1 MPHPSSSAW
10 QRFWF
15 RPVSAAGFGL
25 MRVGFGIVG
34 LLTMLLEWND
44 VDRYYGPDGIVTN
57 EMVSHVMR
65 AEWRFSILD
74 YATPDQV
81 HALYLVLLVALLCVA
96 LGVLT
101 RGALIAAVF
110 LLFSFHE
117 YGSITLDGGDTL
129 LRLIGFLLLISPCHR
144 AFTVTNLRHRL
155 KLMRETG
162 KDQPVSERTMSVW
175 PYRLLLWQMI
185 ALYVSSAVE
194 KFTGPTWR
202 EGSAIAI
209 VLHHTSFSHLSVA
222 VADKLTFLSP
232 VLGYF
237 TLISQFAWA
246 LIPVFGILSWIGIHP
261 VSPGRL
267 KRALLVCGALVH
279 GSIFLLMDVG
289 TFSLT
294 VLVAYLGLLIDDDFR
309 AIRDMLNRNAKEPII
324 VLFDGRC
331 GFCTKISVM
340 VTMLD
345 WLHRVDLVNYHDPKA
360 RLHHAPTVSLDA
372 LNAAMHVKM
381 PDGSFRVGF
390 YGFRALSRHLPL
402 LWPLWL
408 LLYIPGVPFIGTK
421 VYDVVAKHRR

>member
-1 MPHPSSSAW
+1 M
-10 QRFWF
+10 RM
-15 RPVSAAGFGL
+15 GFG
-25 MRVGFGIVG
+25 VIGFV
-34 LLTMLLEWND
+34 TMLLEWND
-44 VDRYYGPDGIVTN
+44 VERYYGPEGILTH
-57 EMVSHVMR
+57 EMLTHVVR
-65 AEWRFSILD
+65 SQWRFSILD
-74 YATPDQV
+74 YATADQV
-81 HALYLVLLVALLCVA
+81 HALYLLLLVALLCVA
-96 LGVLT
+96 LGILT
-101 RGALIAAVF
+101 RGALVAAVF

-129 LRLIGFLLLISPCHR
+129 LRLVGFILLISPCHR
-144 AFTVTNLRHRL
+144 AFTLTNLRRRL
-155 KLMRETG
+155 RLMRETG
-162 KDQPVSERTMSVW
+162 KDQPTDARTMSIW

-185 ALYVSSAVE
+185 VLYVSSAIE

-209 VLHHTSFSHLSVA
+209 VLHHTSFSHLSAA

-232 VLGYF
+232 AVGYF
-237 TLISQFAWA
+237 TLLSQFAWA
-246 LIPVFGILSWIGIHP
+246 LIPVVGVLTWTGIHA

-267 KRALLVCGALVH
+267 KRALLICGVLVH

-309 AIRDMLNRNAKEPII
+309 AIRERLNKNVREPII

-340 VTMLD
+340 VRMLD
-345 WLHRVDLVNYHDPKA
+345 WLHRVELVNYHDPKA
-360 RLHHAPTVSLDA
+360 RLDHAPGVPLDA

-390 YGFRALSRHLPL
+390 YGFRALTLHLPL
-402 LWPLWL
+402 LWPLSV
-408 LLYIPGVPFIGTK
+408 LLYVPGVALIGNH
-421 VYDVVAKHRR
+421 VYGHVAKHRR